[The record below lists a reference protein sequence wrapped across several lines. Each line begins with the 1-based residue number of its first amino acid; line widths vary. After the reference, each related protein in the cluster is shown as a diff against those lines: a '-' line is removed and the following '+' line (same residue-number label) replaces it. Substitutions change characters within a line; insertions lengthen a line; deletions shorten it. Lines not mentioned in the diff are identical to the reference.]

1 MNERLRSQESQQPQ
15 GWQGVRW
22 DKQSPGANSEP
33 AQPASALN
41 RFLGGSPGV
50 VLLRLAVMSLAV
62 GALLV
67 WMDIRPDEIF
77 YALERF
83 MHRIWF
89 MGFDAV
95 REILRYIVAGAV
107 IVVPIWLLMRLF
119 SARGR

>member
-1 MNERLRSQESQQPQ
+1 MNDRLQSGETRPPQ
-15 GWQGVRW
+15 GWQGMRW
-22 DKQSPGANSEP
+22 DKQTPDANREP
-33 AQPASALN
+33 SQPASALN

-83 MHRIWF
+83 VHRIWF

-119 SARGR
+119 GARGR